1 MGIMDQVMISKFSVY
16 LAKILP
22 GVSRVVINEGLV
34 YITVCPTYL
43 LTVLKLLQKHQNFQF
58 KSLMDIWGVDYPERD
73 KRFEVNYLLLSIR
86 YNIRVVVRVNVAEFE
101 GVPSATTVFNSAGWL
116 EREVWDMYGVVFFE
130 NPDLRRILTD
140 YGFDGHPLRK
150 DFPLSGFME
159 VRYDDSE
166 KRVVYEPIEV
176 SQEFRL
182 FNFKS
187 PWEKL

>member
-1 MGIMDQVMISKFSVY
+1 MDQVMISKFSVY